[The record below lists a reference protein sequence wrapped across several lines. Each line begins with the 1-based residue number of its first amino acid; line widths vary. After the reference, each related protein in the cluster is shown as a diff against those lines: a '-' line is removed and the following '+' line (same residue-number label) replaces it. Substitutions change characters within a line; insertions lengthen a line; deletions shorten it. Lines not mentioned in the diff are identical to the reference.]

1 MTTPLLVRGG
11 HVLTGGGELV
21 RADVLVERDRI
32 AAVTP
37 PAAPPPGARELD
49 ATGRLVLPGLVNA
62 HTHGASHLVRGRA
75 GNWTLEDLLVHAPAN
90 YGFRSPED
98 EYLSTAIGAIEMLK
112 TGCTAAYDL
121 YMALP
126 AMTLE
131 AMEAAVRAYTDVG
144 LRAVLA
150 PAVADVV
157 FHRTV
162 PGLFELLPADLQ
174 GVVAEMRPAP
184 TKGLL
189 ELTEQIIRRWHGAA
203 DGRVRTAIA
212 PTIPNQATDEFL
224 AGCARLAR
232 EYGVGVHTHLAESKV
247 QVVES
252 QRRWGRTIVE
262 RLADH
267 GLLGPGFVGAHAIW
281 LTADDIRRLADA
293 GAAVAH
299 NPGSN
304 LRLGCGIAPV
314 RELLD
319 AGVAVGL
326 GTDGSVC
333 ADNQNLFEALRI
345 ASVVSTIRFPHATDR
360 WLDARTVWRLA
371 TEGSA
376 RVLGC
381 AEDVGAIAPGRKA
394 DLVLLRAD
402 SVFLRPLA
410 DPLNALVYAE
420 SGAGVETVLVDGRVV
435 LEHGRVTTVDEARI
449 FARAQNAADA
459 QRTRSAEAWALAARL
474 APHVG
479 AACRAAVAT
488 PLGINRYAAP
498 IPPAR

>member
-1 MTTPLLVRGG
+1 MTTCLIRGG
-11 HVLTGGGELV
+11 RVLVGSELV
-21 RADVLVERDRI
+21 PANILLERDRI
-32 AAVTP
+32 VAVGAAVTA
-37 PAAPPPGARELD
+37 PATAREID
-49 ATGRLVLPGLVNA
+49 ATGRLVVPGLMNA
-62 HTHGASHLVRGRA
+62 HTHAASHLARGRA

-98 EYLSTAIGAIEMLK
+98 DYLSAALGAIEMLK

-121 YMALP
+121 YMAIP
-126 AMTLE
+126 AITSE
-131 AMEAAVRAYTDVG
+131 GMEAVVRAYSDTG
-144 LRAVLA
+144 MRAVVA
-150 PAVADVV
+150 PAVADIV
-157 FHRTV
+157 FYRTV
-162 PGLFELLPADLQ
+162 PGLLELLPADLR
-174 GVVAEMRPAP
+174 GVVEAMQPAP

-189 ELTEQIIRRWHGAA
+189 ELTEQVIRRWHGAA
-203 DGRVRTAIA
+203 DGRVHTAVA

-247 QVVES
+247 QVIES
-252 QRRWGRTIVE
+252 QRRWGKTIVE

-267 GLLGPGFVGAHAIW
+267 GLLDARFVGAHAIW
-281 LTADDIRRLADA
+281 LSGDDIRRLADA

-314 RELLD
+314 REMLD
-319 AGVAVGL
+319 AGLAVGL

-345 ASVVSTIRFPHATDR
+345 ASVVSTIRFPYATER
-360 WLDARTVWRLA
+360 WLDAATVWRLA
-371 TEGSA
+371 TAGSA
-376 RVLGC
+376 RVLGV
-381 AEDVGAIAPGRKA
+381 AGDLGAIAPGRKA

-420 SGAGVETVLVDGRVV
+420 TGASVETVLVDGRTV
-435 LEHGRVTTVDEARI
+435 LENGRVTTLDETRIYARVQEAAERQR
-449 FARAQNAADA
+449 AR
-459 QRTRSAEAWALAARL
+459 SGEAWELARRL
-474 APHVG
+474 APHVA

-488 PLGINRYAAP
+488 PL
-498 IPPAR
+498 PASQ